1 MKRLFPQLLISVFLP
16 SKNKKK
22 HSIFIYTLVF
32 LFLFSCVN
40 KEESGHT
47 TYGPKTLE
55 LIEMVDT
62 HSEIKTMLV
71 ASIEKA
77 KEINPDKKT
86 NPAQTLE
93 EYYQFVS
100 WSEKVMPWRFLE
112 VDYANTLYDRI
123 DQSLCYFFYIN
134 DQPLESLNGKGY
146 FNNSLQYHEPY
157 KSWLTSFN
165 KTYGDYMDSEE
176 SWNSDYYKI
185 ALSDGIFGLQNDWYE
200 DASSWKTF
208 NEFFSRYL
216 KSPDKRPISDLENN
230 NIVVSPADAQ
240 PQGVW
245 AIDSNSMIIEKEGV
259 VIKSGTLY
267 DVKMLIGEESNYA
280 DSFANGTFT
289 HSFLDVG
296 DYHRYHFPI
305 SGIVK
310 EVRIIPGES
319 ISGGYTTWDAQ
330 NNRYKFDPSSV
341 GWQSLETR
349 GCVIL
354 ETEEYGLVALLPIG
368 MWPVSSVNFEDN
380 IQVGS
385 RFSKGDMLGYFLF
398 GGSDF
403 ITIFQDKVN
412 FTLDAPKKAA
422 FDNYEHQL
430 MGERLGNLDLRN
442 Q

>member
-1 MKRLFPQLLISVFLP
+1 MKKYYSLIFSLSVLL
-16 SKNKKK
+16 
-22 HSIFIYTLVF
+22 
-32 LFLFSCVN
+32 LFSCVDSSKN
-40 KEESGHT
+40 DHSK
-47 TYGPKTLE
+47 YGAKTLE
-55 LIEMVDT
+55 LINIVD
-62 HSEIKTMLV
+62 SNPEIKSLLL

-77 KEINPDKKT
+77 KKINPDKQT

-100 WSEKVMPWRFLE
+100 WTEKAMPWQFLE
-112 VDYANTLYDRI
+112 VDYANSLYDKI
-123 DQSLCYFFYIN
+123 DQSICYFFHIN
-134 DQPLESLNGKGY
+134 DQPLEALEGKGY

-165 KTYGDYMDSEE
+165 KTYGEYMDTEE
-176 SWNSDYYKI
+176 SWNSDYYQMT
-185 ALSDGIFGLQNDWYE
+185 LSDGIFGLQNNWYE
-200 DASSWKTF
+200 DASNWKTF
-208 NEFFSRYL
+208 NQFFARYL
-216 KSPDKRPISDLENN
+216 KSPDKRPIAESDNN

-245 AIDSNSMIIEKEGV
+245 AIDSNSMIVEKEGIA
-259 VIKSGTLY
+259 IKSGTLY
-267 DVKMLIGEESNYA
+267 DVEKLIGESSEYE

-296 DYHRYHFPI
+296 DYHRYHFPLSGVVKEIRII
-305 SGIVK
+305 SG
-310 EVRIIPGES
+310 ES
-319 ISGGYTTWDAQ
+319 VSGGYTTWDPK
-330 NNRYKFDPSSV
+330 NKRYKFDASSV

-380 IQVGS
+380 LQIGAKVY
-385 RFSKGDMLGYFLF
+385 KGDMLGYFLF

-403 ITIFQDKVN
+403 ITIFQDKAQ
-412 FTLDAPKKAA
+412 FILDAPKKERSD
-422 FDNYEHQL
+422 FYEHQL
-430 MGERLGNLDLRN
+430 MGEQLGSLGNNN